1 MLKWLKGLWQL
12 DPPEERWDLELL
24 ALSDEEVARYKALLA
39 DHKAHE
45 HLDWEE
51 FREYI
56 RSHDLP
62 PPPPHKK
69 RRLLTF

>member
-12 DPPEERWDLELL
+12 DPPEERWDLSS
-24 ALSDEEVARYKALLA
+24 LSDEDIERYKALLA
-39 DHKAHE
+39 DHKAHG
-45 HLDWEE
+45 HMNWEE

-62 PPPPHKK
+62 PPPPHRK